1 MKKIMLF
8 MAVLATFVSCEMN
21 NCKVQ
26 VDSKQ
31 SLNPYDSTFDYHIKY
46 KALSMNARGKIYL
59 AHLSDI
65 DHPID
70 SAQTSL
76 LSVVEMNGN
85 VSREGIYCLFARN
98 RANRDEIQVKGYLYM
113 HQKYNPGENSFNIG
127 NNYINYKTIADID
140 SSSIVL
146 DGVFE
151 GAPKGT
157 AYLIDYNDKIVDSL
171 ISDDG
176 SFTFRNNIDATK
188 AYLVEYSVHNSYNNT
203 NDESKYF
210 FQPSYKMKNGAKVG
224 FNQVKHIW
232 VHPVVECQQLTDST
246 VHYVIDGRADY
257 LGEKEIYLVIK
268 GDKHYSVSSRPTKDE
283 AEAVCKVVDGKYHF
297 EGVAPVRG
305 VQLYGKKYYRY
316 IWFDDWDNI
325 NGGWVSPTFESLTDS
340 TLHYV
345 FDGKTGRGEKEIYL
359 SINSDGSTNKDEAV
373 AVCKVV
379 DQKFHFEGEAK
390 KGLLFQLY
398 GDKYYKNILVFKD
411 CKGCRI
417 SDDRNDS
424 TINQWVKSKVK

>member
-8 MAVLATFVSCEMN
+8 MAVLATFASCEISN
-21 NCKVQ
+21 YKTQ
-26 VDSKQ
+26 VDSKHYF
-31 SLNPYDSTFDYHIKY
+31 NPYDSTYDYHIKY
-46 KALSMNARGKIYL
+46 RALSMNAKGKIYL
-59 AHLSDI
+59 AHLADI

-70 SAQTSL
+70 SVQPGGLT
-76 LSVVEMNGN
+76 VVEMNGN
-85 VSREGIYCLFARN
+85 VSRKGIYCLYVRN
-98 RANRDEIQVKGYLYM
+98 RANRDEIRVISYLIMY
-113 HQKYNPGENSFNIG
+113 QKQSNGTYSG
-127 NNYINYKTIADID
+127 NVRFSNDYKNYKTIADID

-146 DGVFE
+146 EGVFN

-157 AYLIDYNDKIVDSL
+157 AYLIDYNAKIVDSL

-176 SFTFRNNIDATK
+176 SFAFRNNIDATK

-203 NDESKYF
+203 NDESKVI
-210 FQPSYKMKNGAKVG
+210 FQPSYKLKNGAKVDY
-224 FNQVKHIW
+224 NLVKHIW
-232 VHPVVECQQLTDST
+232 MHPVVECQQLTDST

-257 LGEKEIYLVIK
+257 WGEKEIYLIIK
-268 GDKHYSVSSRPTKDE
+268 GDKHYSADNPPTKDD
-283 AEAVCKVVDGKYHF
+283 AEAVCRAVNGKFHF

-325 NGGWVSPTFESLTDS
+325 RGGWVSPIFESLTDS
-340 TLHYV
+340 TLRYV
-345 FDGKTGRGEKEIYL
+345 IDGKTGRGEKEIYL
-359 SINSDGSTNKDEAV
+359 SINSDGSTNKDDAV

-398 GDKYYKNILVFKD
+398 GDKYYKNIWVLKQ
-411 CKGCRI
+411 GCRV
-417 SDDRNDS
+417 SDDRNDLP
-424 TINQWVKSKVK
+424 INQ

>member
-8 MAVLATFVSCEMN
+8 MAVLATFASCEIN
-21 NCKVQ
+21 NYKVQ
-26 VDSKQ
+26 VDSKHYF
-31 SLNPYDSTFDYHIKY
+31 NPYDSTYDYHIKY
-46 KALSMNARGKIYL
+46 KALSMSAKGKIYM

-70 SAQTSL
+70 SAQPGG

-85 VSREGIYCLFARN
+85 VSREGIYCIYTRN
-98 RANRDEIQVKGYLYM
+98 RANRDEIWVVSYLIIYQ
-113 HQKYNPGENSFNIG
+113 QKSHGTYSG
-127 NNYINYKTIADID
+127 NVRFGSDYKNYKTIADID

-146 DGVFE
+146 KGGIY

-157 AYLIDYNDKIVDSL
+157 AYLIDYNAKIVDSL

-176 SFTFRNNIDATK
+176 SFEFRNNIDATK
-188 AYLVEYSVHNSYNNT
+188 AYLVKYCVNYPCNYPTDDAS
-203 NDESKYF
+203 YF
-210 FQPSYKMKNGAKVG
+210 FQPSYKLKNGAKFDPNNNVR
-224 FNQVKHIW
+224 HIW
-232 VHPVVECQQLTDST
+232 VHPVFECQPLTDST
-246 VHYVIDGRADY
+246 VHYVIDGMVSYRGDKEMY
-257 LGEKEIYLVIK
+257 LKIK
-268 GDKHYSVSSRPTKDE
+268 GDESRPTKDD
-283 AEAVCKVVDGKYHF
+283 ADAVCKVVNGKYHF
-297 EGVAPVRG
+297 EGVAPKKG
-305 VQLYGKKYYRY
+305 VIVYGKNYYRY

-325 NGGWVSPTFESLTDS
+325 QGGWVSPTFESLTDS

-345 FDGKTGRGEKEIYL
+345 IDGKTGRGEKEIYL

-398 GDKYYKNILVFKD
+398 GDKYYKNIWVIKG
-411 CKGCRI
+411 GCRV
-417 SDDRNDS
+417 SDDRNDLP
-424 TINQWVKSKVK
+424 INQ